1 MPGTN
6 VISKLEYKEAE
17 SKIGSNMVK
26 KNHDILNS
34 AVGNLED
41 SILICEYPDLEISP
55 MRTKIFYVP
64 PEFLDD
70 HSDAKL
76 NEFSILIDLYK
87 NEYESLCTKLND
99 YIKNKTVKKLKSLY
113 GPSEKM
119 KNEINEIIKNFEETI
134 KNLCGPLI
142 SEQEGLNSIDTD
154 GFNNLEKNSLLKEKL
169 QITEKIDKFKK
180 ESENLNKKYNVMFND
195 ISVAVEFICINIQK
209 IPSSLSKL
217 QDKIEEG
224 MSKYEETLEL
234 INDEKELNK
243 YNKYLQ
249 KIRESIELIIIY
261 KNQIIKKVEDDID
274 NLEEEYKKRRTS
286 FISLK
291 DKVENIIKNLETRSK
306 AINNDILDVRK
317 KYNQK
322 KIELPEISISSISTV
337 IISKV
342 KDLMD
347 SNMNESIEILKE
359 EKVNIKKE
367 IQQVFIDIESFVKE
381 VYLDL
386 LIILDITGSME
397 LYFEQVRTK
406 LKDIIGNI
414 KKNLEE
420 FQVNNINLGFIGY
433 KDVEEIYKNEIV
445 DIPFSTDLDKIMEE
459 IDKTLVGGGD
469 DTAEDIAY
477 AFELALKKE
486 WTCKAKFVVL
496 IPDSPCHGSKY
507 HEPDLMDNYPN
518 GIRNRKDIE
527 ESVKE
532 LANNGVS
539 LICIKL
545 NQSTDIMFKI
555 FDDIYKEVNSKNKIS
570 EFYVAKLDSVKHLA
584 DQIQSSV
591 SKIFK
596 VQRIH
601 ASLVKL

>member
-1 MPGTN
+1 MPGRN
-6 VISKLEYKEAE
+6 EISNLEYQKAE
-17 SKIGSNMVK
+17 SAIGSKIVK
-26 KNHDILNS
+26 ENHKILNS
-34 AVGNLED
+34 AIGNLED
-41 SILICEYPDLEISP
+41 SILICEYPELEINP
-55 MRTKIFYVP
+55 MRTQVFYIA
-64 PEFLDD
+64 PEFLENPTDNNLREL
-70 HSDAKL
+70 K
-76 NEFSILIDLYK
+76 NQIDLYR
-87 NEYESLCTKLND
+87 NQYESLSKQLND
-99 YIKNKTVKKLKSLY
+99 YIENYAVKKLKSLY

-142 SEQEGLNSIDTD
+142 SEEKGLSSIDTEY
-154 GFNNLEKNSLLKEKL
+154 FSNSQKNSLSKDRL
-169 QITEKIDKFKK
+169 QITENIDKFKK
-180 ESENLNKKYNVMFND
+180 ESEELNIKYNIMFRD
-195 ISVAVEFICINIQK
+195 ISKAVELIFNSIKNI
-209 IPSSLSKL
+209 PESLSKL

-518 GIRNRKDIE
+518 GVRNRKDIE

>member
-1 MPGTN
+1 M
-6 VISKLEYKEAE
+6 
-17 SKIGSNMVK
+17 
-26 KNHDILNS
+26 
-34 AVGNLED
+34 
-41 SILICEYPDLEISP
+41 
-55 MRTKIFYVP
+55 
-64 PEFLDD
+64 
-70 HSDAKL
+70 
-76 NEFSILIDLYK
+76 
-87 NEYESLCTKLND
+87 
-99 YIKNKTVKKLKSLY
+99 
-113 GPSEKM
+113 
-119 KNEINEIIKNFEETI
+119 
-134 KNLCGPLI
+134 
-142 SEQEGLNSIDTD
+142 
-154 GFNNLEKNSLLKEKL
+154 
-169 QITEKIDKFKK
+169 
-180 ESENLNKKYNVMFND
+180 
-195 ISVAVEFICINIQK
+195 AVEFIFNSILK

-224 MSKYEETLEL
+224 MSNFEEILELFNDKEKVDEYNEYLEKIHETL
-234 INDEKELNK
+234 
-243 YNKYLQ
+243 Q
-249 KIRESIELIIIY
+249 LIINY
-261 KNQIIKKVEDDID
+261 QKKIIKEVEDDI
-274 NLEEEYKKRRTS
+274 NKLEEQYKYRRNS

-291 DKVENIIKNLETRSK
+291 DEVQNIIKNLETRSK

-486 WTCKAKFVVL
+486 WTSKAKFAVL
-496 IPDSPCHGSKY
+496 IPDSPCHGLKY
-507 HEPDLMDNYPN
+507 HDKYIMDNYPY
-518 GIRNRKDIE
+518 GIKSRKDIE
-527 ESVKE
+527 ESVRE

-555 FDDIYKEVNSKNKIS
+555 FDDIYKEVNSKTIKS
-570 EFYVAKLDSVKHLA
+570 EFFISKLNSDQNLA
-584 DQIQSSV
+584 DQLQNLV
-591 SKIFK
+591 SKAFK
-596 VQRIH
+596 DQKNH
-601 ASLVKL
+601 DSQAKL

>member
-17 SKIGSNMVK
+17 SRIGSNTVK

-41 SILICEYPDLEISP
+41 SILICEYPQLEINP
-55 MRTKIFYVP
+55 MRTQVFYIP
-64 PEFLDD
+64 PEFLVNP
-70 HSDAKL
+70 SNVKL
-76 NEFSILIDLYK
+76 KKLIDLYK
-87 NEYESLCTKLND
+87 NEYESLCKKLND
-99 YIKNKTVKKLKSLY
+99 YIENKTVKKLESLKI
-113 GPSEKM
+113 PSYKM
-119 KNEINEIIKNFEETI
+119 KNEINEIIKYFEETI

-142 SEQEGLNSIDTD
+142 SEQEGLNSINTD
-154 GFNNLEKNSLLKEKL
+154 DFNNLQANSLLKEKL

-195 ISVAVEFICINIQK
+195 ISVAVEFIFNSIQK

-224 MSKYEETLEL
+224 MSSFEEILEL
-234 INDEKELNK
+234 FNDEKEIDK
-243 YNKYLQ
+243 YYNNLEKIHETLQ
-249 KIRESIELIIIY
+249 LIINY
-261 KNQIIKKVEDDID
+261 QKKIIKEVEDDI
-274 NLEEEYKKRRTS
+274 NKLEEQYKYRRNS

-291 DKVENIIKNLETRSK
+291 DEVQNIIKNLETRSK
-306 AINNDILDVRK
+306 AINNSILDVRK

-322 KIELPEISISSISTV
+322 KIELPEISISSIST
-337 IISKV
+337 IIIEKA
-342 KDLMD
+342 KELINN
-347 SNMNESIEILKE
+347 NMNESIEILKE

-367 IQQVFIDIESFVKE
+367 IQHVFIDFESFVNE
-381 VYLDL
+381 AYLDL

-397 LYFEQVRTK
+397 LYFEQVKTK
-406 LKDIIGNI
+406 LKDIIENI

-420 FQVNNINLGFIGY
+420 YSVYNINLGFIGY
-433 KDVEEIYKNEIV
+433 KDVEEIYKKEIV

-507 HEPDLMDNYPN
+507 HDPDLMDNYPN
-518 GIRNRKDIE
+518 GVRNRKDIE